1 MKWENEVESIV
12 ELVETAEQD
21 AMSQL
26 ATFGCIDRCGYE
38 DLAYTGEDMLIL
50 IDATEEMGADGWTLD
65 EELLWESL

>member
-21 AMSQL
+21 VMSQL
-26 ATFGCIDRCGYE
+26 ATLGCIDRCGYE
-38 DLAYTGEDMLIL
+38 DLAYTGEDARIL
-50 IDATEEMGADGWTLD
+50 WAATEDMDADGLTLD